1 MEIKNVFVAG
11 AGFMGNG
18 IAEMA
23 ALAGYKVTMSDLS
36 GERLD
41 AGMEEI
47 RNSLGK
53 FRSKDK
59 ITGEQY
65 DSALGNLATTTD
77 LEGASEADLVV
88 EAIPEKL
95 ELKKDTF
102 GRLDQIC
109 PETTILATNTSAISV
124 SAIASATRRPEM
136 VVGTHFFGPVPVMR
150 LCEIIKG
157 LLTSEETLETAGVWA
172 RSLGKETVVVRRD
185 HAGFI
190 ANRVTIPGSLEAVR
204 LVEEGLATPEEID
217 GAATF
222 GSDQRAGP
230 MQILDNAGIDV
241 SFSAAMAIYEDTG
254 EPRFY
259 PPPLMRRMVS
269 ANLLGRKTGRG
280 FYDYSSGRKESYDFT
295 GADARPGKEQT
306 AQEGGDKASTIIRR
320 ILLPNILESARMVE
334 TGVATPGEIDKAS
347 RLGFNLPLGPLELA
361 DSMGLDDVLDWA
373 SAIYENTGN
382 FNYFPPALLRQM
394 VQSGSLGRKSGKGFY
409 EY

>member
-1 MEIKNVFVAG
+1 MRIKNLFIAG

-23 ALAGYKVTMSDLS
+23 ALAGYEVTMCDLT

-47 RNSLGK
+47 ESSLGK
-53 FRSKDK
+53 FKAKDK

-65 DSALGNLATTTD
+65 ESALGNLSTTTR
-77 LEGASEADLVV
+77 LEDAGEADLVV

-95 ELKKDTF
+95 ELKKEMF
-102 GRLDQIC
+102 ARLDEIC
-109 PETTILATNTSAISV
+109 PEAAILATNTSAISI
-124 SAIASATRRPEM
+124 SAIASATRRPQN
-136 VVGTHFFGPVPVMR
+136 VVGTHFFGPVPLMR

-157 LLTSEETLETAGVWA
+157 LLTSEDTLEAADEWA

-190 ANRVTIPGSLEAVR
+190 ANRVTVPGSQEAVR

-217 GAATF
+217 AAATA
-222 GSDQRAGP
+222 GSDRGAGP

-241 SFSAAMAIYEDTG
+241 AFNTAMAIYEDTG

-259 PPPLMRRMVS
+259 PLPLMRRMVS

-280 FYDYSSGRKESYDFT
+280 FYDYTSGQREPYDLT
-295 GADARPGKEQT
+295 GALAGAGKRQ
-306 AQEGGDKASTIIRR
+306 AAGEGGDKAVTIIRR

-334 TGVATPGEIDKAS
+334 AGVAVPEEIDKAS
-347 RLGFNLPLGPLELA
+347 RLGFNLPMGPLELA

-373 SAIYENTGN
+373 MDFYENTGN

-394 VQSGSLGRKSGKGFY
+394 VKSGSLGRKSGKGFY
-409 EY
+409 LY

>member
-23 ALAGYKVTMSDLS
+23 ALAGYNVTMSDLS

-59 ITGEQY
+59 ITGEKY

-95 ELKKDTF
+95 ELKKDMF
-102 GRLDQIC
+102 GRLDDIC
-109 PETTILATNTSAISV
+109 PETAILATNTSAISI

-217 GAATF
+217 RAATF

-241 SFSAAMAIYEDTG
+241 SFSAAMAIHEDTG

-269 ANLLGRKTGRG
+269 ASLLGRKTGRG
-280 FYDYSSGRKESYDFT
+280 FYDYSSGRKESYDVT

-334 TGVATPGEIDKAS
+334 TGVAAPEEIDKAS
-347 RLGFNLPLGPLELA
+347 RLGFNFPMGPLELA

-382 FNYFPPALLRQM
+382 FNYFPR
-394 VQSGSLGRKSGKGFY
+394 RF
-409 EY
+409 

>member
-23 ALAGYKVTMSDLS
+23 ALAGYNVTMSDLS

-65 DSALGNLATTTD
+65 YSALGNLATTTD

-102 GRLDQIC
+102 GRLDGIC
-109 PETTILATNTSAISV
+109 PETTILATNTSAISI

-172 RSLGKETVVVRRD
+172 RSLGKETVVVRLD

-217 GAATF
+217 RAATF

-241 SFSAAMAIYEDTG
+241 SFSAAMAIHEDTG

-269 ANLLGRKTGRG
+269 ASLLGRKTGRG
-280 FYDYSSGRKESYDFT
+280 FYDYT
-295 GADARPGKEQT
+295 
-306 AQEGGDKASTIIRR
+306 
-320 ILLPNILESARMVE
+320 
-334 TGVATPGEIDKAS
+334 
-347 RLGFNLPLGPLELA
+347 
-361 DSMGLDDVLDWA
+361 
-373 SAIYENTGN
+373 
-382 FNYFPPALLRQM
+382 
-394 VQSGSLGRKSGKGFY
+394 
-409 EY
+409 